1 MVIQVTALLSSIAL
15 CLALPKVDTEQ
26 STLSDRMST
35 ITYAAVA
42 LMSGLKILKESAI
55 LRAVGS
61 LHYAVIGLQRIA
73 FPIATVVATLQ
84 LFALAACDGASMWMA
99 LQRLQ
104 SSIVG

>member
-1 MVIQVTALLSSIAL
+1 MPLGFILLVTYFLVLLPPARFGSTMVIQVTALLSSIAL
-15 CLALPKVDTEQ
+15 CLAPPKVDTEQ

-61 LHYAVIGLQRIA
+61 LHYAVIG
-73 FPIATVVATLQ
+73 
-84 LFALAACDGASMWMA
+84 
-99 LQRLQ
+99 
-104 SSIVG
+104 